1 VLESSRSPIDALLR
15 TKPADMT
22 NEQLE
27 VALAF
32 CKRQLALWE
41 SKRSSEIA
49 PVEIEIEQPVSD

>member
-1 VLESSRSPIDALLR
+1 
-15 TKPADMT
+15 MT